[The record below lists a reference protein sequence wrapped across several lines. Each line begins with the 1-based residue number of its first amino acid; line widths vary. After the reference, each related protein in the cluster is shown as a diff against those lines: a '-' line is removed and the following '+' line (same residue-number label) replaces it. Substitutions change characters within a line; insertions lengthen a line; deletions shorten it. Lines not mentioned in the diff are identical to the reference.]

1 MPFFSNLKKV
11 LNLGGDAKKK
21 KPNLEHIAVDVDPEE
36 VRFISHVTSRSHEL
50 LAYPLGS
57 DPNCQH
63 IYSDENFAFAP
74 PMKSA
79 CKILLLCRTVL
90 HFDKNITQGIM

>member
-36 VRFISHVTSRSHEL
+36 VRCML
-50 LAYPLGS
+50 
-57 DPNCQH
+57 H
-63 IYSDENFAFAP
+63 IA
-74 PMKSA
+74 K
-79 CKILLLCRTVL
+79 KL
-90 HFDKNITQGIM
+90 

>member
-36 VRFISHVTSRSHEL
+36 VRFISHVTLQRKSCDL
-50 LAYPLGS
+50 CANPLGS

-63 IYSDENFAFAP
+63 IHYARNFAVRGHVHMP
-74 PMKSA
+74 SA
-79 CKILLLCRTVL
+79 
-90 HFDKNITQGIM
+90 

>member
-36 VRFISHVTSRSHEL
+36 VSS
-50 LAYPLGS
+50 
-57 DPNCQH
+57 
-63 IYSDENFAFAP
+63 YSSFVAE
-74 PMKSA
+74 
-79 CKILLLCRTVL
+79 KIL
-90 HFDKNITQGIM
+90 

>member
-36 VRFISHVTSRSHEL
+36 VRFIRQIAEKSL
-50 LAYPLGS
+50 LFV
-57 DPNCQH
+57 C
-63 IYSDENFAFAP
+63 
-74 PMKSA
+74 
-79 CKILLLCRTVL
+79 
-90 HFDKNITQGIM
+90 

>member
-36 VRFISHVTSRSHEL
+36 VGNHQKIF
-50 LAYPLGS
+50 S
-57 DPNCQH
+57 DAKLTQ
-63 IYSDENFAFAP
+63 
-74 PMKSA
+74 
-79 CKILLLCRTVL
+79 
-90 HFDKNITQGIM
+90 FD